1 MIAVGGLTRFSDPI
15 SWAVVPFALC
25 LDREAVRE
33 AEDFA
38 VTHNARGVATTL
50 VAYEQGTVRQQVIEA
65 KQAIGNQWLVSAGF
79 SAGDRV
85 VVQGTQRAMT
95 CSPRYAGGITLQ
107 ESEQG
112 SGPTIA
118 AVQARGGSVAK
129 FEADRE
135 QGRRRP

>member
-25 LDREAVRE
+25 LDGEAVRE

-95 CSPRYAGGITLQ
+95 CSPRGCY
-107 ESEQG
+107 
-112 SGPTIA
+112 GPA
-118 AVQARGGSVAK
+118 ASRAACLSMRQTKATRWRSARVLA
-129 FEADRE
+129 
-135 QGRRRP
+135 